1 LTWIVLVSVIG
12 GIIFGYFVVP
22 DETIKQMDT
31 IITWA
36 LAFLL
41 FMIGIDL
48 GRNKGVII
56 KIKSQGIKI
65 LLIPISI
72 ALGSIL
78 GASFAGIILGM
89 PFNESSAVG
98 AGFGWYSLSSII
110 LTQMY
115 NAEIGTLAFLTNVFR
130 ELFAF
135 IVIPLIA
142 RYIGKYEAIAPG
154 GATTMDTT
162 LPLIAKS
169 VGGEVVVMAFISGAT
184 LSMLVP
190 VLVPLLIKLPF

>member
-1 LTWIVLVSVIG
+1 MTWIVLGSVIG
-12 GIIFGYFVVP
+12 GIIFGYSIVP
-22 DETIKQMDT
+22 DEMIKQMDT

-48 GRNKGVII
+48 GRNKSVII
-56 KIKSQGIKI
+56 KIKSLGIKI
-65 LLIPISI
+65 LFIPISI

-78 GASFAGIILGM
+78 GASFAGIMLGM

-154 GATTMDTT
+154 GATTMDIT
-162 LPLIAKS
+162 LPLIAKT
-169 VGGEVVVMAFISGAT
+169 VGGEVVAMAFISGAT